1 MADSKITNLTA
12 AGSFLLADELPV
24 NEAGADKKV
33 TGTQMVAA
41 VNQTTGASIKG
52 SVSGYVDELHFAT
65 AGAGDGDGISTS
77 ATGTPGLTFD
87 HRGTGNTGNW
97 GWRNGTGA
105 ANTQATLSNVGL
117 LTLNGGLSTNGH
129 IVSALAGTPST
140 SALGANVTS
149 VTFTGN
155 DTRGTIAIVM
165 SGALAA
171 NTRIAT
177 CTYAVSYGAT
187 APILMLA
194 NETAGVGVGSI
205 NFYRL
210 AVSTGVSFDLAS
222 DFALAAGTYTCAYI
236 AIG

>member
-1 MADSKITNLTA
+1 MAGTKISALTA
-12 AGSFLLADELPV
+12 AASFLSADELPT
-24 NEAGADKKV
+24 NEAGTTKKV
-33 TGTQMVAA
+33 TGTQIR
-41 VNQTTGASIKG
+41 TWIGASNL
-52 SVSGYVDELHFAT
+52 VM
-65 AGAGDGDGISTS
+65 GAGNAVEADLFTDSGSTGHYLAMGAS
-77 ATGTPGLTFD
+77 GVDLEVKA
-87 HRGTGNTGNW
+87 RGTGRFLIDPVT
-97 GWRNGTGA
+97 A
-105 ANTQATLSNVGL
+105 FANHIISTLS
-117 LTLNGGLSTNGH
+117 
-129 IVSALAGTPST
+129 GTPST

-177 CTYAVSYGAT
+177 CTYAATYGAT
-187 APILMLA
+187 APIVMLA
-194 NETAGVGVGSI
+194 NETAGAGLASI

>member
-1 MADSKITNLTA
+1 MAGTKISALTA
-12 AGSFLLADELPV
+12 VASATGADEFPV
-24 NEAGADKKV
+24 NEAGTTKKSTLTQLLTWVQSQAWAPDLTLASRLLFPATGKAVIGPAGTFAVRNNADSVDILTVTNAGAVSTFNVLTVGAGLTV
-33 TGTQMVAA
+33 TGHV
-41 VNQTTGASIKG
+41 I
-52 SVSGYVDELHFAT
+52 
-65 AGAGDGDGISTS
+65 
-77 ATGTPGLTFD
+77 
-87 HRGTGNTGNW
+87 
-97 GWRNGTGA
+97 
-105 ANTQATLSNVGL
+105 
-117 LTLNGGLSTNGH
+117 
-129 IVSALAGTPST
+129 SALVGTPST
-140 SALGANVTS
+140 SALGANVSS

-177 CTYAVSYGAT
+177 CTFAASYGAT

-194 NETAGVGVGSI
+194 NETAGVGLGSI